1 MRALCACGTSARSS
15 SRIPVNDM
23 SVQEASVSQSIAGL
37 HRKAPGS
44 IGDQM
49 EFRVLEEDRE
59 KGEYVLQCRTEE
71 WMRNA
76 LGTLHGGMCATVVD
90 QAMGFVAYSYMYDQG
105 TAPTLQM
112 SLNYHKPM
120 IPGEDVIV
128 RVRVVSLTRSLISM
142 TCEASMASDPDR
154 ICLTGAATSFLKKNS
169 V

>member
-1 MRALCACGTSARSS
+1 M
-15 SRIPVNDM
+15 NDM
-23 SVQEASVSQSIAGL
+23 NDELDVQQPSVSKSIAGL

-44 IGDQM
+44 IGDLM

-59 KGEYVLQCRTEE
+59 KGEYVLRCKTED

-90 QAMGFVAYSYMYDQG
+90 QAMGFVAYSYMHEQG

-120 IPGEDVIV
+120 VPGEDVIV

-142 TCEASMASDPDR
+142 TCEASLAAEPDR
-154 ICLTGAATSFLKKNS
+154 ICLTGAATSFLKKER